1 MGLRQVRPD
10 LQVRQQPGGVSQL
23 TANLASS
30 LLNDDVNGLLH
41 IHTHAN
47 IHGTPLTPQAAL
59 LLLACRYFL
68 ARCCLCACVVCVTC
82 VCVSLALLLLL
93 RTHFF
98 VVCFLTSFCGRACFC
113 VSLFLLTTDNAT
125 TAQPLVL
132 VLQTFHPHNEAI
144 EPPPH

>member
-82 VCVSLALLLLL
+82 VCVSRSLASFAHPFFCGVLP
-93 RTHFF
+93 HFF
-98 VVCFLTSFCGRACFC
+98 LRAC
-113 VSLFLLTTDNAT
+113 VFLCIPFFAHNRQCNNRT
-125 TAQPLVL
+125 TARTGLANISPTQ
-132 VLQTFHPHNEAI
+132 
-144 EPPPH
+144 